1 MKKFLE
7 LLKWTAPLILLC
19 CSFTL
24 SGQATQLNNFYGN
37 SQNGGDICVS
47 SENISPDE
55 EVEKLVTLILQK
67 FGVRSRYLVVPC
79 DRTEN
84 CQAIVD
90 DRGTAYILYNPNF
103 LSRVR
108 GLSFTNSS
116 LPKYEQ
122 DWATLTILAHEL
134 GHHLNLHLTN
144 PDPSLTNVELEL
156 EADETA
162 GHILYKLGATLK
174 ESQRAMYSSSVPVN
188 GSSTHPPR
196 AQRLA
201 AIEKGWRDA
210 EREFP
215 RTLPVEQPEPM
226 NQDERVSNK
235 YLQFDMVK
243 VRGGT
248 FTMGCTGEQGS
259 DCYDW
264 EKPAHQVTVSEFYIG
279 RYEVTQREWR
289 QVIGSD
295 PPGLRFKGC
304 DNCPVE
310 GVSWE
315 DIQQFLSKLN
325 AMTGKTYRLPTEAE
339 WEYAARGGALSRGY
353 KYSGSNSLDAVAWH
367 DGNSGDKTRPV
378 GQKQANELGLYDMN
392 GNVWEWCQDWYGPYA
407 AGAQT
412 NPKGPSRAANRI
424 IRGGSWNSGARYCR
438 NTYRNISNPPS
449 FRSFNLGFR
458 LVL

>member
-1 MKKFLE
+1 
-7 LLKWTAPLILLC
+7 
-19 CSFTL
+19 
-24 SGQATQLNNFYGN
+24 
-37 SQNGGDICVS
+37 
-47 SENISPDE
+47 
-55 EVEKLVTLILQK
+55 
-67 FGVRSRYLVVPC
+67 
-79 DRTEN
+79 
-84 CQAIVD
+84 
-90 DRGTAYILYNPNF
+90 
-103 LSRVR
+103 
-108 GLSFTNSS
+108 
-116 LPKYEQ
+116 
-122 DWATLTILAHEL
+122 
-134 GHHLNLHLTN
+134 
-144 PDPSLTNVELEL
+144 
-156 EADETA
+156 
-162 GHILYKLGATLK
+162 
-174 ESQRAMYSSSVPVN
+174 MYSSSVPVN

-210 EREFP
+210 ERQFS
-215 RTLPVEQPEPM
+215 RTSVEKPEPRDP
-226 NQDERVSNK
+226 DESDNNE
-235 YLQFDMVK
+235 YPQFDMVK